1 MLSSS
6 EIKFL
11 KSLSHKKN
19 RDENS
24 MFVVEGGKL
33 VKEAL
38 SSDFDVV
45 KVLYSSD
52 IGLAAMERITL
63 LSAPSPAFAVLKMKQ
78 DEKDFKV
85 KPESLYLML
94 DNVKDPGNFGSILRI
109 AEWFGI
115 EAIIASK
122 GCVEL
127 YNPKVVQASMGS
139 IFRTKVYYRDLC
151 PFLEQCK
158 DLTSIYGTYPQGP
171 SIYSQK
177 LEKGGIIVMG
187 GESDGISPV
196 LEKMINKKISVP
208 PFSTGKGTHPESLN
222 VAVAAALI
230 CSEFRRPSV

>member
-1 MLSSS
+1 MISSS

-11 KSLSHKKN
+11 KSLSQKKN

-24 MFVVEGGKL
+24 MFVVEGEKL

-38 SSDFDVV
+38 ASDFEVV
-45 KVLYSSD
+45 KVYYAND
-52 IGLAAMERITL
+52 IGLAAMGRITL
-63 LSAPSPAFAVLKMKQ
+63 LAAPSPAYAVLKMKQ
-78 DEKDFKV
+78 DDNDFIV
-85 KPESLYLML
+85 KPECLYLML
-94 DNVKDPGNFGSILRI
+94 DTVKDPGNFGTILRI
-109 AEWFGI
+109 AEWFGL

-139 IFRTKVYYRDLC
+139 IFRSKVIYRDLA
-151 PFLEQCK
+151 PFLEQIIG
-158 DLTSIYGTYPQGP
+158 LTNVYGTYPHGP

-177 LEKGGIIVMG
+177 PEKEGIIVMG
-187 GESDGISPV
+187 GESDGISPA
-196 LEKMINKKISVP
+196 LEKLINRKISVP
-208 PFSTGKGTHPESLN
+208 PFNLIKGSHPESLN

>member
-1 MLSSS
+1 MISSS

-19 RDENS
+19 RDENL
-24 MFVVEGGKL
+24 MFVVEGEKL

-38 SSDFDVV
+38 ASGFDVV
-45 KVLYSSD
+45 KVLYGND

-63 LSAPSPAFAVLKMKQ
+63 LTAPSPAYAVLKMKQ
-78 DEKDFKV
+78 DEKDFTV
-85 KPESLYLML
+85 KPGSLYLML
-94 DNVKDPGNFGSILRI
+94 DSVKDPGNFGSILRI

-139 IFRTKVYYRDLC
+139 IFRTKVYYCDPG
-151 PFLEQCK
+151 PFLEHCK
-158 DLTSIYGTYPQGP
+158 ALTPIYGTYPHGP

-187 GESDGISPV
+187 GESEGISPA
-196 LEKMINKKISVP
+196 LEKMITKKISVP
-208 PFSTGKGTHPESLN
+208 PFTTGKGNHPESLN

>member
-1 MLSSS
+1 MISSY

-11 KSLSHKKN
+11 KSLSQKKI

-24 MFVVEGGKL
+24 MFIVEGEKL
-33 VKEAL
+33 VNEAL
-38 SSDFDVV
+38 ASDFDVV

-63 LSAPSPAFAVLKMKQ
+63 LSAPSPAYAVLKMKQ

-85 KPESLYLML
+85 KPESLYLVL
-94 DNVKDPGNFGSILRI
+94 DSVKDPGNFGSILRI

-139 IFRTKVYYRDLC
+139 IFRTKVFYRDLR
-151 PFLEQCK
+151 PFLEHFA
-158 DLTSIYGTYPQGP
+158 DLTPIYGTYPEGP
-171 SIYSQK
+171 SIYSQT

-187 GESDGISPV
+187 GESDGISPA
-196 LEKMINKKISVP
+196 LEKLINKKISVP
-208 PFSTGKGTHPESLN
+208 PFRTGKGSHPESLN
-222 VAVAAALI
+222 VAIATALI
-230 CSEFRRPSV
+230 CSEFRRASV